1 MTHSLVQSVRV
12 QVGKALGSVADNVLK
27 DGTGAKKPAKH
38 ALKDSTKTLILLR
51 AFHARAAAQGST
63 QHPQVSA
70 KLKSAR
76 APVGLAPQPKLAPR
90 MVPQSARRA
99 TQGGTRTEIL
109 ANHTPARAATGLPRQ
124 DRHARATAPSARRA
138 TMGTT

>member
-12 QVGKALGSVADNVLK
+12 QVIKTLGSVADNVLK

-76 APVGLAPQPKLAPR
+76 APVGLAPQAQLAP
-90 MVPQSARRA
+90 
-99 TQGGTRTEIL
+99 
-109 ANHTPARAATGLPRQ
+109 HTTP
-124 DRHARATAPSARRA
+124 PSARLA
-138 TMGTT
+138 LVAGI